1 MEKKCHAQPEN
12 ESQLPEHY
20 LLDKRASPLTR
31 EGDNHPPLPYAA
43 QHLWKQKQQ
52 QQAFEMENGADW
64 YDSYAVRLV
73 SEKSGRSVLFDYV
86 CTFPRDL

>member
-20 LLDKRASPLTR
+20 LPDKRASPLTR
-31 EGDNHPPLPYAA
+31 EGDNPPPNM
-43 QHLWKQKQQ
+43 QHSTSESKKQQ
-52 QQAFEMENGADW
+52 QQAFEMENGADC

-86 CTFPRDL
+86 YTFPRDL

>member
-20 LLDKRASPLTR
+20 LPDKRASPLTR
-31 EGDNHPPLPYAA
+31 EGDNPPQHAA
-43 QHLWKQKQQ
+43 QRLWKQKQQ
-52 QQAFEMENGADW
+52 QQAFKMENGADC